1 MNRLLILGCGY
12 VGSAV
17 AWRAVDEGREVTAV
31 TRNPERAAALAATG
45 VHAVVAD
52 LAESDWHGQVGREF
66 ETVLNCVG
74 SGGSGMEGYRRS
86 YLEGMKSVLVW
97 ARSAAVGTL
106 VYTSSTSVY
115 AQDAGVRVDESMPAE
130 GRNETAQILVE
141 TEKLLRNAPAAERA
155 NLRRWFILR
164 LAGIY
169 GPERHSLLDAIRI
182 GYTSLP
188 GTGGHRL
195 NLAHRDDIVDAIFAC
210 FEASPAVYDQVFN
223 VADDAPATKHEVA
236 VWLASQLGK
245 TAPVLAGGLAP
256 GRSAAVP
263 DRIIANGRIKEA
275 LGWSPVHPTFR
286 EGYAE
291 ILQQESPQKGAEGA

>member
-31 TRNPERAAALAATG
+31 TRNPEKAAALAATG

-52 LAESDWHGQVGREF
+52 LAGSDWHRQVGREF
-66 ETVLNCVG
+66 ESVLNCVAA
-74 SGGSGMEGYRRS
+74 GGGGVEGYRRS
-86 YLEGMKSVLVW
+86 YLEGMKSVLTW
-97 ARSAAVGTL
+97 LRGADVGTL

-115 AQDAGVRVDESMPAE
+115 AQDGGVRVDESMPAE
-130 GRNETAQILVE
+130 GRNDTAQILVE
-141 TEKLLRNAPAAERA
+141 TENLLRNASAAERA

-169 GPERHSLLDAIRI
+169 GPERHSLLDAIRT

-210 FEASPAVYDQVFN
+210 LDASPKVRDQIFN

-236 VWLASQLGK
+236 VWIASQLGK
-245 TAPVLAGGLAP
+245 TAPVLSGEPTGTSR
-256 GRSAAVP
+256 GKVP
-263 DRIIANGRIKEA
+263 DRIIANGRIKEV
-275 LGWSPVHPTFR
+275 LGWAPAHPTFR

-291 ILQQESPQKGAEGA
+291 ILKQD

>member
-31 TRNPERAAALAATG
+31 TRNPGKAAVLAATG

-52 LAESDWHGQVGREF
+52 LAGSDWHGQVGREF
-66 ETVLNCVG
+66 ELVLNCVA
-74 SGGSGMEGYRRS
+74 SGGGGAEGYRRS
-86 YLEGMKSVLVW
+86 YRDGMRSVLSW
-97 ARSAAVGTL
+97 LRSVEVGTL

-115 AQDAGVRVDESMPAE
+115 AQDGGMRVDESMPAE
-130 GRNETAQILVE
+130 GRNDTAQILVE
-141 TEKLLRNAPAAERA
+141 TENLLRNATKAERA

-169 GPERHSLLDAIRI
+169 GPDRHSLLDAIRT

-195 NLAHRDDIVDAIFAC
+195 NLAHRDDIADAIFAC
-210 FEASPAVYDQVFN
+210 LDAPPTVRDQVFN

-236 VWLASQLGK
+236 VWIAAKLGK
-245 TAPVLAGGLAP
+245 AAPVLSGEATGAGRGKL
-256 GRSAAVP
+256 P
-263 DRIIANGRIKEA
+263 DRIIANGRIKEM
-275 LGWSPVHPTFR
+275 LGWTPAHPTFR

-291 ILQQESPQKGAEGA
+291 ILKELPS

>member
-31 TRNPERAAALAATG
+31 TRNPEKAAALAATG

-52 LAESDWHGQVGREF
+52 LAGSDWHGQVGREF
-66 ETVLNCVG
+66 ESVLNCVAA
-74 SGGSGMEGYRRS
+74 GGGGVEGYRRS
-86 YLEGMKSVLVW
+86 YLEGMRSVLAW
-97 ARSAAVGTL
+97 LRGADVGTL

-115 AQDAGVRVDESMPAE
+115 AQDGGVRVDESMPVE
-130 GRNETAQILVE
+130 GRNDTAQILVE
-141 TEKLLRNAPAAERA
+141 TENLLRNASAAERA

-169 GPERHSLLDAIRI
+169 GPERHSLLDAIRS

-210 FEASPAVYDQVFN
+210 LDASPKVRDQVFN

-236 VWLASQLGK
+236 VWMASQLGK
-245 TAPVLAGGLAP
+245 TAPVLSGEPTGGSR
-256 GRSAAVP
+256 GKVP
-263 DRIIANGRIKEA
+263 DRIIANGRIKEV
-275 LGWSPVHPTFR
+275 LGWAPAHPTFR

-291 ILQQESPQKGAEGA
+291 ILKQD